1 MENKTAKYKNP
12 LQGLDVA
19 LAPSNTTEVVSS
31 DVYPNTRLKINE

>member
-19 LAPSNTTEVVSS
+19 PSNTTEVVTS
-31 DVYPNTRLKINE
+31 DVYPNTRLKINK